1 MQETDPYEPLDA
13 ADHTAYQPPAEP
25 SYGWLLL
32 RGFCTSAGSQ
42 RGFCNSAAAAVRRS

>member
-32 RGFCTSAGSQ
+32 RGFCTSAVLRMWFLG
-42 RGFCNSAAAAVRRS
+42 RLEYRCM